1 MSLRLVRGNA
11 RGIITFPLIAAFL
24 CALLVASSPRLHEK
38 LHQVGS
44 HHECA
49 ATILAAGNCEHAA
62 TPQTAPQIQNAP
74 TAPAFLPLQ
83 LQRVVAAIVSSVL
96 EHAPPAGE

>member
-1 MSLRLVRGNA
+1 
-11 RGIITFPLIAAFL
+11 LIAAFL

-49 ATILAAGNCEHAA
+49 ATILAAGNCEDAA

-74 TAPAFLPLQ
+74 TAPAFLPLH
-83 LQRVVAAIVSSVL
+83 LQCVVAAIVSSVL